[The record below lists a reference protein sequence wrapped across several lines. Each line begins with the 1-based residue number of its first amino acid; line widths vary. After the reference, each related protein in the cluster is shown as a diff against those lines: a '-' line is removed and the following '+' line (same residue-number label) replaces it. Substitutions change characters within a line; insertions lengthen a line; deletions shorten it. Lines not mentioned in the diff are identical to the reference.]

1 MTNLIEPF
9 HINIDQSELDDLA
22 VRLTRT
28 RWPEAETVDDNSQG
42 PPLAKLQALCERWAT
57 GYDWRRCELW
67 LNDIG
72 QFRTTI
78 DRLGIHFLHVRSP
91 EPDALPLLMTHGW
104 PGSVL
109 EFRHV
114 IGALTDPAANG
125 GRREDAFHLVI
136 PSLPGFGFS
145 DKPTGTGWGIPRIAD
160 AWITL
165 MDRLGYTRWAAQGGD
180 WGSMVTETI
189 ARKAPPGLLGVHM
202 NFPLVFPTA
211 DETANATA
219 HEKAMMASAKYYQ
232 DVLSGYAKEM
242 STRPQT
248 IGYALSDSPA
258 GLAAWIYAMFQ
269 DVSDSGGNPETV
281 FDMDTMLDDIMLYW
295 LPNAAASAARL
306 YWEAEQQGKS
316 APPPSGPNPTP
327 AGFSIF
333 PKELV
338 RASRRWLE
346 RRYETILHFKELD
359 AGGHFAAMEQPAAF
373 TDEIRATF
381 RSLRRTSIS

>member
-1 MTNLIEPF
+1 
-9 HINIDQSELDDLA
+9 
-22 VRLTRT
+22 
-28 RWPEAETVDDNSQG
+28 
-42 PPLAKLQALCERWAT
+42 
-57 GYDWRRCELW
+57 
-67 LNDIG
+67 
-72 QFRTTI
+72 
-78 DRLGIHFLHVRSP
+78 
-91 EPDALPLLMTHGW
+91 
-104 PGSVL
+104 
-109 EFRHV
+109 
-114 IGALTDPAANG
+114 
-125 GRREDAFHLVI
+125 
-136 PSLPGFGFS
+136 
-145 DKPTGTGWGIPRIAD
+145 
-160 AWITL
+160 

-381 RSLRRTSIS
+381 RSLR